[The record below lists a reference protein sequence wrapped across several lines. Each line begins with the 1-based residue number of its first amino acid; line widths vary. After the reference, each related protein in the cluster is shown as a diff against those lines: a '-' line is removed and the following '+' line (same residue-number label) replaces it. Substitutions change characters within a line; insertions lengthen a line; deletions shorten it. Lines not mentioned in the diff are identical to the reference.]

1 MTSLTAKEVTT
12 VKGVLAKFEMA
23 VRDAMRNALAEAR
36 GDNADA
42 AGAVHDLGEESVA
55 DELLA
60 LNSALAERHGHELV
74 LVEQARQRIANGS
87 IGVCADCEG
96 AIGVARLVANPVAA
110 RCIGCEALHERTYA
124 HGATPRL

>member
-1 MTSLTAKEVTT
+1 MTLLTAKEVTT
-12 VKGVLAKFEMA
+12 VKGALAKFEIA
-23 VRDAMRNALAEAR
+23 VRDARRNALAEAH

-74 LVEQARQRIANGS
+74 LIERARQRIADGS
-87 IGVCADCEG
+87 IGVCTDCEG